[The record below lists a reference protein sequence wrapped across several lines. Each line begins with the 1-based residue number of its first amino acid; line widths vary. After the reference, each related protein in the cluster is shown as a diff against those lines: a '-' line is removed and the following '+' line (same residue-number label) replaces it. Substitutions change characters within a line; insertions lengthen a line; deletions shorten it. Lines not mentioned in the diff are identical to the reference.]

1 MKIANQRIGRQL
13 FLLLFL
19 LLLAA
24 FALCSQTQGRQE
36 KKKKK
41 AAQAA
46 VLGIGPQFD
55 QWLFTQDR
63 AASAARRRLESTLKL
78 QIAEIDRACQLTD
91 AQKKNLQLAGT
102 GDIVRF
108 FDRCE
113 DAREKFEAIKDQQQR
128 AQQTWQLIEPLQR
141 TLENGL
147 FAGDSLFYKSL
158 HRIVTGDQ
166 WTRYQAVANEEREF
180 RRRAMIELV
189 VASLEEEMPLSDKQR
204 QRLITLLLS
213 RVKLPR
219 KPGSYA
225 YYAIML
231 QFAKTPEEEL
241 KPLFDSMQWKV
252 VVRNRSQ
259 FKGLEQF
266 LKQNNIWPEKEDA
279 E

>member
-1 MKIANQRIGRQL
+1 MKNARSGLRL
-13 FLLLFL
+13 FFFS

-24 FALCSQTQGRQE
+24 FALCPQTQGRQE

-41 AAQAA
+41 AAQLAPA
-46 VLGIGPQFD
+46 VMPGFALAQFD
-55 QWLFTQDR
+55 QWLFTQDHV
-63 AASAARRRLESTLKL
+63 ASAARRRMESTLKL

-113 DAREKFEAIKDQQQR
+113 DAREKFEAIKDPQQR
-128 AQQTWQLIEPLQR
+128 GQQGWQFIEPLQR
-141 TLENGL
+141 TLQNGV
-147 FAGDSLFYKSL
+147 FAGDSLFFKSL

-166 WTRYQAVANEEREF
+166 WTRFQAVANEEREF

-189 VASLEEEMPLSDKQR
+189 VASLEEEMPLSDRQR

-219 KPGSYA
+219 NPGSYA
-225 YYAIML
+225 CYAIML
-231 QFAKTPEEEL
+231 QFAKIPKEEL
-241 KPLFDSMQWKV
+241 RPLFDAMQWKV
-252 VVRNRSQ
+252 VARNRSQ
-259 FKGLEQF
+259 YKGLEQF
-266 LKQNNIWPEKEDA
+266 LKQNNIWPEKEETD
-279 E
+279 